1 VFRPAADPRVIAFV
15 AGPRA
20 PDEALNEALA
30 LGFASALRSWRV
42 LDPTVPTH
50 AKGLRMTAER
60 TSNPKGRPVAV
71 VVGATSKWQSDG
83 RNTKL
88 AHGKPLDDSALPV
101 GVRWGIGGAIAQKFA
116 QEGFF
121 VVLTTRARAN
131 ASALSEAIRTQ
142 GGACLIVELDL
153 AEQASV
159 AAAFAEIRREAG
171 DPDALIYNAG
181 YLEGRDLPPDKELL
195 EHIPIEMFD
204 TAQHIAS
211 RGPFLVAKEV
221 LPAMRKRGA
230 GSFFFSNNSKSL
242 RGTKRRTGESLYYP
256 RVMMRTLAQVLTE
269 EYSEHGIHV
278 ANVVIDGTIDSPG
291 TRMLPKVQKNPDLAM
306 NPVKIAEAFY
316 YLHTQDRSCWT
327 HELQLTPFSTKPSY

>member
-1 VFRPAADPRVIAFV
+1 MSEQRVT
-15 AGPRA
+15 
-20 PDEALNEALA
+20 N
-30 LGFASALRSWRV
+30 
-42 LDPTVPTH
+42 T
-50 AKGLRMTAER
+50 KG
-60 TSNPKGRPVAV
+60 KKVAV

-88 AHGKPLDDSALPV
+88 AHGTALDDSNLPV
-101 GVRWGIGGAIAQKFA
+101 GARWGVGGAIAQKFA

-121 VVLTTRARAN
+121 VVLTTRTAAN
-131 ASALSEAIRTQ
+131 AAALAGAIGAQ
-142 GGACLIVELDL
+142 GGDCAVVELDL
-153 AEQASV
+153 SSQDSV
-159 AAAFAEIRREAG
+159 AAAFAKIRRDAG
-171 DPDALIYNAG
+171 DPEVLIYNAG
-181 YLEGRDLPPDKELL
+181 YLEGRDLPPDQELL
-195 EHIPIEMFD
+195 EYIPVEMFD

-221 LPAMRKRGA
+221 LPAMRKKGE

-242 RGTKRRTGESLYYP
+242 RGKKRYTGESLYYP

-269 EYSEHGIHV
+269 EYAEHGVHV

-291 TRMLPKVQKNPDLAM
+291 TRALPRVQNRPELVM